1 MKSIL
6 GIGGSPRKGGN
17 SDILLDRILNGAA
30 QEGILT
36 ELVQLRDFSFQGC
49 IGCEKC
55 RKNQECTG
63 LRDGMQLIYPK
74 IKGADGIVLISPIY
88 SYNVTGLMKSFI
100 DRLYCFY
107 DFADNRPGPWS
118 SRLSGKGRKAVIAA
132 IGEQSTVEASGM
144 DSTLE
149 TMRRSIQ
156 ALGYEVIDE
165 LPVLGIFHKGKIKE
179 YADVLEQCE
188 VSGRKLASS
197 LI

>member
-17 SDILLDRILNGAA
+17 SDILLGRILNGAA

-63 LRDGMQLIYPK
+63 LRDGMQLIYPR
-74 IKGADGIVLISPIY
+74 IRGADGIVLLSPIY

-107 DFADNRPGPWS
+107 EFADSRPGSWS
-118 SRLSGKGRKAVIAA
+118 SRLSGKRRKAVIAA
-132 IGEQSTVEASGM
+132 IGEQSTVGSSGM

-156 ALGYEVIDE
+156 ALGYDVIDE
-165 LPVLGIFHKGKIKE
+165 LPVLGIFQKGKIEE
-179 YADVLEQCE
+179 YPDVLEQGE
-188 VSGRKLASS
+188 VSGRKLASL